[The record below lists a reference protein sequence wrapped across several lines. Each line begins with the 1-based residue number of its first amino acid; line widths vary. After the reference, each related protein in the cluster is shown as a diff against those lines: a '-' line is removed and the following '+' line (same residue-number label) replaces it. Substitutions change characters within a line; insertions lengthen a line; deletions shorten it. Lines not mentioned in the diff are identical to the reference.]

1 MLFHFSLVV
10 KIESGQKFSFIIL
23 GQSQYI
29 RNIYSY
35 TDVTPGI
42 KKYYIYIYFTQK
54 TSLSQFGG
62 GGNVM
67 TDHVSWVQY
76 IEEPVKRFQFSI

>member
-29 RNIYSY
+29 RNRYGY

-42 KKYYIYIYFTQK
+42 KKYYIYFFTQK
-54 TSLSQFGG
+54 KSLSQFGG
-62 GGNVM
+62 KNVM